1 MMRRRRAA
9 GGPAEDTFS
18 ALLGL
23 NLRPRRLRDAADMW
37 AMLSNRMGTSARD
50 ALWRHPDLLPEAE
63 ALADWKVWVEGV
75 TGENRA
81 DDIDRE
87 IEALLSGTWEGP
99 EEGDPG
105 NSDTASGA

>member
-1 MMRRRRAA
+1 
-9 GGPAEDTFS
+9 
-18 ALLGL
+18 
-23 NLRPRRLRDAADMW
+23 MW
-37 AMLSNRMGTSARD
+37 AMLTDRMGIPARD

-63 ALADWKVWVEGV
+63 TLADWKAWVEGV